1 MDRKRQFSAFVAS
14 GGDPRPS
21 IVGSLEFAREYLVS
35 TNLDE
40 RLRVKA
46 MVVIEE
52 LVSNCLRY
60 GSVAA
65 DISMQFSLE
74 QAGDTLIF
82 ELEDNGPPFDPTC
95 DTKIAGPDPKTGGSV
110 GLAIVRAWAADMRYA
125 RCGGSNALKVII
137 A

>member
-21 IVGSLEFAREYLVS
+21 IMGSLEFAQDFLAS

-60 GSVAA
+60 GGAAA
-65 DISMQFSLE
+65 DISMHFSLE
-74 QAGDTLIF
+74 QAGETLIF
-82 ELEDNGPPFDPTC
+82 ELEDNGPAFDPTC
-95 DTKIAGPDPKTGGSV
+95 DTKFEGPDPKTGGSV
-110 GLAIVRAWAADMRYA
+110 GLAIVRAWAAEMRYA
-125 RCGGSNALKVII
+125 RRGAANTLKVII
-137 A
+137 G